1 MKKSRL
7 PPAQINCYNSLNINT
22 YLIKKLIQERPNFV
36 SGTLL
41 ANELNISRVA
51 IWSRIN
57 KLRNEGLNIEATQ
70 NLGYRYTSD
79 SKNVNK
85 SLVEAWLS
93 ILGTTDFYFHKF
105 ETVAST
111 NSTAEQLLNSKNSVR
126 KIVVISD
133 TQSNGK
139 GRREKNWISP
149 SGGNL
154 YMTIGIKPNIN
165 IIKLRLLTIIQ
176 AIRIIKLMRNEFP
189 TSNLSLKWPNDI
201 YLNGK
206 KVGGILTEA
215 SIEAETVNSI
225 ILGIGINFYKK
236 PKINDVTMK
245 YSITSLKNDI
255 KESFSLNEFTAKL
268 IKTCDITFTDLIANK
283 ISKNDVLEWKDFDF
297 LYGKEISIKVGNK
310 HINGIARGINDLGE
324 LLVLSGKKTQSFN
337 SGEIS
342 VV

>member
-1 MKKSRL
+1 
-7 PPAQINCYNSLNINT
+7 
-22 YLIKKLIQERPNFV
+22 
-36 SGTLL
+36 
-41 ANELNISRVA
+41 
-51 IWSRIN
+51 
-57 KLRNEGLNIEATQ
+57 
-70 NLGYRYTSD
+70 
-79 SKNVNK
+79 
-85 SLVEAWLS
+85 
-93 ILGTTDFYFHKF
+93 
-105 ETVAST
+105 
-111 NSTAEQLLNSKNSVR
+111 
-126 KIVVISD
+126 
-133 TQSNGK
+133 
-139 GRREKNWISP
+139 
-149 SGGNL
+149 
-154 YMTIGIKPNIN
+154 MTIGIKPNIN

-236 PKINDVTMK
+236 PKINDVTTK